1 MLPGRFVPWLEQDP
15 CFYDL
20 GNWIME
26 QALADGVLMV
36 RRHPGLR
43 LNVNGLSCRRRAPPT
58 QPRPRGGRAI
68 PLHCSAFLPA
78 PCPAFQLE
86 KKRDP
91 LLS

>member
-36 RRHPGLR
+36 RRHPTPPASQR
-43 LNVNGLSCRRRAPPT
+43 ERR
-58 QPRPRGGRAI
+58 
-68 PLHCSAFLPA
+68 
-78 PCPAFQLE
+78 
-86 KKRDP
+86 
-91 LLS
+91 

>member
-1 MLPGRFVPWLEQDP
+1 VLPGRFVPWLEQDP

-58 QPRPRGGRAI
+58 LPRPRFGRAI

-78 PCPAFQLE
+78 PCPAFQL
-86 KKRDP
+86 RDP
-91 LLS
+91 